1 MLEIIALIFLTKN
14 IGELAQRKGLKPGT
28 WKLYTVLCWFGAEIL
43 GALIG
48 IALLG
53 SENMIPA
60 VFIGLACAVGSY
72 FVLKANLSKRP
83 DAMDDEIERIGVNDL
98 YPDKN

>member
-1 MLEIIALIFLTKN
+1 MLEIIALVFLTKN
-14 IGELAQRKGLKPGT
+14 IGSLAQRKGLKPGT

-48 IALLG
+48 ILVFG
-53 SENMIPA
+53 SENIVGA
-60 VFIGLACAVGSY
+60 VLLGLACAVGSY
-72 FVLKANLSKRP
+72 FVLKANLDKRP
-83 DAMDDEIERIGVNDL
+83 DAMDDDINRIGVSDL